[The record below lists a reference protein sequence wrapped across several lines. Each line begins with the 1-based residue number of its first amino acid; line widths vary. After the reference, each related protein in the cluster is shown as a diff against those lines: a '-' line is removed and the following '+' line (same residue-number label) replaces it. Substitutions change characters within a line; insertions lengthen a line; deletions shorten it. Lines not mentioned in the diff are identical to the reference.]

1 MTAAAKSNPL
11 KNAFRNPNF
20 RLLWGGQ
27 VTSILG
33 DQFSMIAMPWLVLK
47 LTGSDPIALGTVL
60 ALGSVP
66 RALFMLLGGAV
77 TDRLSQRTV
86 MLVSDV
92 LRFALTGLLAAL
104 VLTGSVHLWMVYIL
118 SLLGG
123 LVSSFFTPAS
133 SSIVPHI
140 LEPENVMGGNSVMQ
154 GSAQLSIFL
163 GPVLAGALIA
173 AFAGTAGGAGAAG
186 NMQGTGVAFAFDAL
200 TFLVSAVTLWFMHVP
215 RPRQAAGPRDNAGPA
230 GAAAT
235 QPGLLASIKESL
247 HFMSQDPVM
256 RLVYILIA
264 GVNLTFVGPLLV
276 GIPVVADTRLA
287 QGAAAFG
294 MIMSAYGAGNLG
306 GILIAGSLP
315 KPKPGM
321 LNAILVGLVAGF
333 GVAIGLFAF
342 FTTTLPFLI
351 CMLLLGIGNG
361 YLGLS
366 LITFIQTH
374 TPREMLGRVM
384 GMVLFANLGLVPV
397 SQAIS
402 GFLIKLSLNGLF
414 IGAGV
419 LTVAIAAWMLFTPA
433 TRLIGMDMS
442 EAPVKD

>member
-1 MTAAAKSNPL
+1 MTSATKSNPL
-11 KNAFRNPNF
+11 QTAFRNPNF
-20 RLLWGGQ
+20 RLLWAGQ
-27 VTSILG
+27 ATSILG

-47 LTGSDPIALGTVL
+47 LTGSDPVALGTVL

-86 MLVSDV
+86 MLISDI
-92 LRFALTGLLAAL
+92 LRLALTGLLAGL
-104 VLTGSVHLWMVYIL
+104 VLTGSVHLWMVYVL

-123 LVSSFFTPAS
+123 LVSSFFIPAS
-133 SSIVPHI
+133 SSIIPQI
-140 LEPENVMGGNSVMQ
+140 LEPENVQGGNSVIQ

-173 AFAGTAGGAGAAG
+173 AFAGSGGAAG
-186 NMQGTGVAFAFDAL
+186 NMEGIGVAFTFDAL
-200 TFLVSAVTLWFMHVP
+200 TFLVSAATLWFMRVP
-215 RPRQAAGPRDNAGPA
+215 RPLDAASPGS
-230 GAAAT
+230 T

-247 HFMSQDPVM
+247 HYMAQDPVM

-306 GILIAGSLP
+306 GILLAGSLP

-333 GVAIGLFAF
+333 GLAIGLFAF
-342 FTTTLPFLI
+342 FTTTLPFLV

-361 YLGLS
+361 YLGIS
-366 LITFIQTH
+366 LITFVQTH

-384 GMVLFANLGLVPV
+384 GMVLFANLGLVPI

-419 LTVAIAAWMLFTPA
+419 LTIAIAAWMLLTPA
-433 TRLIGMDMS
+433 TRLIGLDMA
-442 EAPVKD
+442 EAPLE

>member
-1 MTAAAKSNPL
+1 
-11 KNAFRNPNF
+11 
-20 RLLWGGQ
+20 
-27 VTSILG
+27 
-33 DQFSMIAMPWLVLK
+33 
-47 LTGSDPIALGTVL
+47 
-60 ALGSVP
+60 
-66 RALFMLLGGAV
+66 
-77 TDRLSQRTV
+77 
-86 MLVSDV
+86 
-92 LRFALTGLLAAL
+92 
-104 VLTGSVHLWMVYIL
+104 VLTGSVHLWMVYLI

-123 LVSSFFTPAS
+123 LISSFFTPAS
-133 SSIVPHI
+133 SSIVPQI
-140 LEPENVMGGNSVMQ
+140 LEPDNVMGGNSLMQ

-173 AFAGTAGGAGAAG
+173 AFAGKAGAASAAG
-186 NMQGTGVAFAFDAL
+186 NIQGIGVAFAFDSL

-215 RPRQAAGPRDNAGPA
+215 HPR
-230 GAAAT
+230 GAAAVGSAT

-247 HFMSQDPVM
+247 HFMAQDPVM

-306 GILIAGSLP
+306 GILVAGSLP
-315 KPKPGM
+315 KPRAGM
-321 LNAILVGLVAGF
+321 LNTILIGLVAGF
-333 GVAIGLFAF
+333 GLAIGLFAF

-361 YLGLS
+361 YLGIS

-402 GFLIKLSLNGLF
+402 GFAIKLSLNGLF

-419 LTVAIAAWMLFTPA
+419 LTIAIAAWMLFTPA
-433 TRLIGMDMS
+433 TRLIGADMA
-442 EAPVKD
+442 EAPVE

>member
-1 MTAAAKSNPL
+1 
-11 KNAFRNPNF
+11 
-20 RLLWGGQ
+20 
-27 VTSILG
+27 
-33 DQFSMIAMPWLVLK
+33 MPWLVLK
-47 LTGSDPIALGTVL
+47 LTGSDPVALGTVL

-66 RALFMLLGGAV
+66 RALFMLVGGAV

-86 MLVSDV
+86 MLVSDI

-140 LEPENVMGGNSVMQ
+140 LEPENVQGGNSVMQ

-163 GPVLAGALIA
+163 GPVLAGTLIA
-173 AFAGTAGGAGAAG
+173 AFAVPAGAAGSAG
-186 NMQGTGVAFAFDAL
+186 NMQGIGVAFAFDSL

-215 RPRQAAGPRDNAGPA
+215 HPRGASEAA
-230 GAAAT
+230 

-247 HFMSQDPVM
+247 HYMAQDPVM
-256 RLVYILIA
+256 RMVYILIA
-264 GVNLTFVGPLLV
+264 GVNLAFVGPLLV

-294 MIMSAYGAGNLG
+294 MIMSAYGAGNLA
-306 GILIAGSLP
+306 GILLAGSLP
-315 KPKPGM
+315 KPKAGA

-333 GVAIGLFAF
+333 GLAIGMFAF

-402 GFLIKLSLNGLF
+402 GFVIKLSLNGLF

-433 TRLIGMDMS
+433 TRLIGLDMA
-442 EAPVKD
+442 EAPFEQ

>member
-1 MTAAAKSNPL
+1 MTAVTKSNPL
-11 KNAFRNPNF
+11 QAAFRNPNF

-47 LTGSDPIALGTVL
+47 LTGSDPVALGTVL

-66 RALFMLLGGAV
+66 RALFMLVGGAV

-86 MLVSDV
+86 MLVSDI

-163 GPVLAGALIA
+163 GPVLAGVLIA
-173 AFAGTAGGAGAAG
+173 AFAGAG
-186 NMQGTGVAFAFDAL
+186 NMQGIGVAFAFDSL
-200 TFLVSAVTLWFMHVP
+200 TFLASAVSLWFMHVP
-215 RPRQAAGPRDNAGPA
+215 HPRDAASAGS
-230 GAAAT
+230 AA
-235 QPGLLASIKESL
+235 QPGLLTSIKESL
-247 HFMSQDPVM
+247 HFMAQDPVM

-315 KPKPGM
+315 KPKAGL

-333 GVAIGLFAF
+333 GLAIGLFAF

-366 LITFIQTH
+366 LITFVQTH

-414 IGAGV
+414 IGSGV
-419 LTVAIAAWMLFTPA
+419 LTIAIAVWMLFTPA
-433 TRLIGMDMS
+433 TRLIGKDMS
-442 EAPVKD
+442 

>member
-1 MTAAAKSNPL
+1 MTSAHKSNPL
-11 KNAFRNPNF
+11 QDAFRNPNF

-27 VTSILG
+27 ITSILG

-47 LTGSDPIALGTVL
+47 LTGSDPVALGTVL

-86 MLVSDV
+86 MLISDI
-92 LRFALTGLLAAL
+92 LRLCLTGLLAVL

-133 SSIVPHI
+133 SSIVPQI
-140 LEPENVMGGNSVMQ
+140 LEPDHVQGGNSVMQ

-163 GPVLAGALIA
+163 GPVLAGGLIA
-173 AFAGTAGGAGAAG
+173 AFAGGSSGTAGAAG
-186 NMQGTGVAFAFDAL
+186 NMQGIGVAFAFDAL
-200 TFLVSAVTLWFMHVP
+200 TFLVSAVTLWFMQVP
-215 RPRQAAGPRDNAGPA
+215 HPR
-230 GAAAT
+230 GAAAAG

-247 HFMSQDPVM
+247 HYMAQDPVM

-264 GVNLTFVGPLLV
+264 GVNLVFVGPLLV
-276 GIPVVADTRLA
+276 GIPVVANTRLA

-294 MIMSAYGAGNLG
+294 MIMSAYGAGNLL
-306 GILIAGSLP
+306 GILVAGSLP

-321 LNAILVGLVAGF
+321 LNAVLVGLVVAF
-333 GVAIGLFAF
+333 GVAMALFAF
-342 FTTTLPFLI
+342 FTTTLPFLV

-361 YLGLS
+361 YLGIT

-402 GFLIKLSLNGLF
+402 GFVIKLSLNGLF
-414 IGAGV
+414 IGAGA
-419 LTVAIAAWMLFTPA
+419 LTVAIAAWMVFTPA
-433 TRLIGMDMS
+433 TRQISLDMGK
-442 EAPVKD
+442 APAEQ

>member
-1 MTAAAKSNPL
+1 MTSATRPNPL
-11 KNAFRNPNF
+11 QAAFRNPNF

-86 MLVSDV
+86 MLISDI

-133 SSIVPHI
+133 SSIVPQI
-140 LEPENVMGGNSVMQ
+140 LEPDHVQGGNSVMQ

-173 AFAGTAGGAGAAG
+173 AFAGKAGAGAGAAG
-186 NMQGTGVAFAFDAL
+186 IPPAGAMQGIGVAFAFDSL
-200 TFLVSAVTLWFMHVP
+200 TFLVSAVTLWVMHVP
-215 RPRQAAGPRDNAGPA
+215 HPR
-230 GAAAT
+230 GAAAADA
-235 QPGLLASIKESL
+235 QPGLLTSIKESF
-247 HFMSQDPVM
+247 HYMAQDPVM

-264 GVNLTFVGPLLV
+264 AVNLAFVGPLLV

-294 MIMSAYGAGNLG
+294 MIMSAYGAGNLA
-306 GILIAGSLP
+306 GILLAGSLP
-315 KPKPGM
+315 KPKAGM
-321 LNAILVGLVAGF
+321 LNAILVSLVAGF
-333 GVAIGLFAF
+333 GLAIGLFAF
-342 FTTTLPFLI
+342 FTTTPPFLV

-419 LTVAIAAWMLFTPA
+419 LTIAIAAWILFTPA
-433 TRLIGMDMS
+433 TRLIGTDMS
-442 EAPVKD
+442 EAPVEQ

>member
-1 MTAAAKSNPL
+1 MISAAKSTPL
-11 KNAFRNPNF
+11 QTAFRNPNF
-20 RLLWGGQ
+20 RLLWAGQ
-27 VTSILG
+27 ATSILG

-47 LTGSDPIALGTVL
+47 LTGSDPVALGTVL

-66 RALFMLLGGAV
+66 RAVFMLLGGAV

-86 MLVSDV
+86 MLVSDI
-92 LRFALTGLLAAL
+92 LRLALTGLLAAL
-104 VLTGSVHLWMVYIL
+104 VLTGSVHLWMVYLL

-133 SSIVPHI
+133 SSIVPQI

-173 AFAGTAGGAGAAG
+173 AFAGTAGGSGHANAAG
-186 NMQGTGVAFAFDAL
+186 NMEGIGVAFTFDAL

-215 RPRQAAGPRDNAGPA
+215 RPLDAAGP
-230 GAAAT
+230 AAS

-247 HFMSQDPVM
+247 HYMAQDPVM

-294 MIMSAYGAGNLG
+294 MIMSAYGAGNLA
-306 GILIAGSLP
+306 GILIAGSLS
-315 KPKPGM
+315 KPKPGL

-333 GVAIGLFAF
+333 GLAIGLFAF
-342 FTTTLPFLI
+342 FTTTLPFLV

-361 YLGLS
+361 YLGIS
-366 LITFIQTH
+366 LITFVQTH

-419 LTVAIAAWMLFTPA
+419 LTIAIAAWMLLTPA
-433 TRLIGMDMS
+433 TRLIGLDMAD
-442 EAPVKD
+442 APVEE

>member
-1 MTAAAKSNPL
+1 MIAAAKSNPL
-11 KNAFRNPNF
+11 KAAFRNPNF

-60 ALGSVP
+60 ALGSAP
-66 RALFMLLGGAV
+66 RALFMLVGGAV

-86 MLVSDV
+86 MLVSDI

-104 VLTGSVHLWMVYIL
+104 VLTGSVHLWMVYLL

-173 AFAGTAGGAGAAG
+173 AFAGKAAAAGAVGGANAAG
-186 NMQGTGVAFAFDAL
+186 NMQGIGVAFAFDSL

-215 RPRQAAGPRDNAGPA
+215 HPR
-230 GAAAT
+230 GAASAGSAG

-247 HFMSQDPVM
+247 HYMSQDPVM

-333 GVAIGLFAF
+333 GLAIGLFAF
-342 FTTTLPFLI
+342 FTTTLPFLV

-361 YLGLS
+361 YLGIS

-414 IGAGV
+414 IGSGV
-419 LTVAIAAWMLFTPA
+419 LTIAIAAWMLFTPA
-433 TRLIGMDMS
+433 TRLIGTDMS
-442 EAPVKD
+442 EA

>member
-1 MTAAAKSNPL
+1 MTSATKSNPL
-11 KNAFRNPNF
+11 ASAFRNHNF
-20 RLLWGGQ
+20 RLLWAGQ

-47 LTGSDPIALGTVL
+47 LTGSDPVALGTVL

-66 RALFMLLGGAV
+66 RALFMLVGGAV

-86 MLVSDV
+86 MLVSDG
-92 LRFALTGLLAAL
+92 LRCALTGLLAAL
-104 VLTGSVHLWMVYIL
+104 VLTGSVQLWMVYIL

-123 LVSSFFTPAS
+123 LISSFFTPAS
-133 SSIVPHI
+133 SSMVPQI
-140 LEPENVMGGNSVMQ
+140 LEAEQVQGGNSVMQ
-154 GSAQLSIFL
+154 GSAQLSIFI

-173 AFAGTAGGAGAAG
+173 AFAGKAGAGG
-186 NMQGTGVAFAFDAL
+186 NMEGTGVAFAFDSL

-215 RPRQAAGPRDNAGPA
+215 HPG

-235 QPGLLASIKESL
+235 GQPGLLASIRESL
-247 HFMSQDPVM
+247 HYMAQDPVM

-287 QGAAAFG
+287 AGAAAFG
-294 MIMSAYGAGNLG
+294 MIMSSYGAGNLG
-306 GILIAGSLP
+306 GILLAGSLP
-315 KPKPGM
+315 RPRPRV
-321 LNAILVGLVAGF
+321 LNAVLVGLVAGF
-333 GVAIGLFAF
+333 GLAVGLFSLF
-342 FTTTLPFLI
+342 STTLPFLV

-397 SQAIS
+397 SQAIA
-402 GFLIKLSLNGLF
+402 GFVIKLSLNGLF
-414 IGAGV
+414 IGAGA
-419 LTVAIAAWMLFTPA
+419 LTIAIAAWMLITPT
-433 TRLIGMDMS
+433 TRLITMDMAAAP
-442 EAPVKD
+442 APVEE